1 MRSVQNQN
9 REPLWTAVPQHT
21 NSKSRFM
28 PKPSAICVTLG
39 NRCNICFRF
48 HRNSPPS
55 KVCTDVC
62 CWWSRTYCSHSE
74 RAPFFSIV
82 DVFVLVWGWRSRVSV
97 PIYTVTGVFIRSHC
111 PFWFGKPRQIMEL
124 PFSAFSLHP
133 SRLYRSP
140 LLPLRC
146 CNNASWAK
154 RLQRIPTV
162 AYRLLESPS
171 TAYHESECCIY
182 TTLLSIS

>member
-1 MRSVQNQN
+1 
-9 REPLWTAVPQHT
+9 
-21 NSKSRFM
+21 M
-28 PKPSAICVTLG
+28 PKPSAIVCCPWKPVQYL
-39 NRCNICFRF
+39 FPF
-48 HRNSPPS
+48 SPKFTPS
-55 KVCTDVC
+55 KVCTDAC
-62 CWWSRTYCSHSE
+62 CWWSWMHCSHSE

-97 PIYTVTGVFIRSHC
+97 PIYTVTGVFIRSRRL
-111 PFWFGKPRQIMEL
+111 FWFGKPRQIMEL

-154 RLQRIPTV
+154 RLQRIPTF

-171 TAYHESECCIY
+171 TAYHESECCIS